1 MRRNLAQ
8 RLIALAGVAMLAVI
22 VSLAAS
28 GKGKDPFVPLPHAV
42 GLYSALASTT
52 GPLEVGSSTDCDI
65 VIGKRTEGVASPVL
79 PCGMQLFLT
88 FRKAHVLVTVIDR
101 TLGGND
107 RQFDLTPTLA
117 RRLGLRGLKRL
128 QWSYAEPSE

>member
-1 MRRNLAQ
+1 
-8 RLIALAGVAMLAVI
+8 MLAVV

-28 GKGKDPFVPLPHAV
+28 GKSKDPFVPLPHAL

-52 GPLEVGSSTDCDI
+52 GPLEIGSSTECGI

-88 FRKAHVLVTVIDR
+88 FRKKHVLVTVVDR
-101 TLGGND
+101 KLAGND

-117 RRLGLRGLKRL
+117 RRLGLRGVKRL
-128 QWSYAEPSE
+128 QWNYAEPSA